1 MAKEIKTAPSQ
12 TPAAPNAPIGE
23 AECVLIAQTAQQ
35 PRPREEPEA
44 ARLRAAVDI
53 AVIRFM
59 HDCLLRVG
67 IAADVHWHD
76 LQRTEDGSGLL
87 TTPKSKTNPAGY
99 VVYVSATAMSAL
111 DEMCSIKQALGID
124 DTDDRIF
131 QMGSKQLTQRI
142 RDACS
147 FAGLKGKYGGS
158 SPRIGMMQDLV
169 RSGVPI
175 SDLTAAARSNNPAMT
190 AGFMYRISAS
200 RGAVAQ

>member
-1 MAKEIKTAPSQ
+1 MAKAIKTETAQ
-12 TPAAPNAPIGE
+12 TPAPNAPIGE
-23 AECVLIAQTAQQ
+23 TEYALIAQTAQQ
-35 PRPREEPEA
+35 PRPGDQPGA

-53 AVIRFM
+53 AAIRFM

-67 IAADVHWHD
+67 VAADVHWHD

-99 VVYVSATAMSAL
+99 VVYVTARAMSAL
-111 DEMCSIKQALGID
+111 DEMRCIKQALGID

-131 QMGSKQLTQRI
+131 QIGSKQLTQRI

-158 SPRIGMMQDLV
+158 SPRIGMMQNLV

-175 SDLTAAARSNNPAMT
+175 SDLTAAARSNHPAMT

>member
-1 MAKEIKTAPSQ
+1 MAKAIKTETAQ
-12 TPAAPNAPIGE
+12 TPAPNAPIGE
-23 AECVLIAQTAQQ
+23 TEYALIAQTAQQ
-35 PRPREEPEA
+35 PRPGDQPGA

-53 AVIRFM
+53 AAIRFM

-67 IAADVHWHD
+67 VAADVHWHD

-99 VVYVSATAMSAL
+99 VVYVTATAMSAL
-111 DEMCSIKQALGID
+111 DEMRCIKQALGID

-131 QMGSKQLTQRI
+131 QIGSKQLTQRI

-158 SPRIGMMQDLV
+158 SPRIGMMQNLV

>member
-1 MAKEIKTAPSQ
+1 MAKKIKTAPAQ
-12 TPAAPNAPIGE
+12 TPAPNAPIGE
-23 AECVLIAQTAQQ
+23 AEYTLIADAAQQ
-35 PRPREEPEA
+35 PRPGEEPEA

-53 AVIRFM
+53 AVIRLM

-67 IAADVHWHD
+67 VAAAVRWHD
-76 LQRTEDGSGLL
+76 LHRERDGSGLL

-111 DEMCSIKQALGID
+111 DEMRSIKQAMGID
-124 DTDDRIF
+124 DIDDRIF
-131 QMGSKQLTQRI
+131 QMGSKQVTQRI
-142 RDACS
+142 REACS

-158 SPRIGMMQDLV
+158 SPRIGMLQDLV
-169 RSGVPI
+169 RSGVPT

>member
-1 MAKEIKTAPSQ
+1 MAKEIKTEPAQ
-12 TPAAPNAPIGE
+12 TPAPNAPIGE
-23 AECVLIAQTAQQ
+23 AEYALIAQTAQQ
-35 PRPREEPEA
+35 PRPGEEPEA

-53 AVIRFM
+53 AAIRFM

-67 IAADVHWHD
+67 VAAAARWHD
-76 LQRTEDGSGLL
+76 LQRTEDDSGLL

-99 VVYVSATAMSAL
+99 VVYVSARAMSAL
-111 DEMCSIKQALGID
+111 DEMRSIKQALGIN

-131 QMGSKQLTQRI
+131 QMASKQLTQRI

-190 AGFMYRISAS
+190 AGFMHRISAS
-200 RGAVAQ
+200 RRAVTQ

>member
-12 TPAAPNAPIGE
+12 TPAPNAPIGE
-23 AECVLIAQTAQQ
+23 AECALIAQTAQQ

-53 AVIRFM
+53 AAIRFM

-67 IAADVHWHD
+67 IAAAVRWHD
-76 LQRTEDGSGLL
+76 LQRTGDGSGLL

-111 DEMCSIKQALGID
+111 DEMCSIKQAMGID

-142 RDACS
+142 RDECS